1 MEELKL
7 HSKGFEAHLRA
18 IEDTFNAIKIN
29 IKNNT
34 NLTSSEKEAELSKA
48 KELFL
53 EQKKQGLN
61 KLF

>member
-29 IKNNT
+29 IKSNS
-34 NLTSSEKEAELSKA
+34 NLTSSEKEVELSKA
-48 KELFL
+48 K
-53 EQKKQGLN
+53 
-61 KLF
+61 